1 MLTEISMESSN
12 DSLLNNDELTDEVQL
27 LDNMNSIFVNYS
39 IFLMDLKNNE
49 NLAQTT
55 VDLINKNIATIF
67 GDIIRNAKVLT
78 FKFLNYILLKI

>member
-1 MLTEISMESSN
+1 
-12 DSLLNNDELTDEVQL
+12 
-27 LDNMNSIFVNYS
+27 MNSIFVNYS

-55 VDLINKNIATIF
+55 VDLIHKKIATIF

>member
-1 MLTEISMESSN
+1 
-12 DSLLNNDELTDEVQL
+12 
-27 LDNMNSIFVNYS
+27 MNSIFVNYS